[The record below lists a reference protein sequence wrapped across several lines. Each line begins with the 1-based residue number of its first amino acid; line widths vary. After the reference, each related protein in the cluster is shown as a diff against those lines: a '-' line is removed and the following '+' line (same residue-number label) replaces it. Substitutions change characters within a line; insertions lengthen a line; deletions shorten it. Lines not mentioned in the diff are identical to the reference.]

1 MATIKF
7 YSVKLRQN
15 VEVDSKDVQLTTF
28 KNGRLAAT
36 ASYQGNKLFKI
47 LSKAEAEILKK

>member
-15 VEVDSKDVQLTTF
+15 VEVDAKDVQVTTF

-36 ASYQGNKLFKI
+36 ATYQGSKLFKI
-47 LSKAEAEILKK
+47 MSKAEAELLKK